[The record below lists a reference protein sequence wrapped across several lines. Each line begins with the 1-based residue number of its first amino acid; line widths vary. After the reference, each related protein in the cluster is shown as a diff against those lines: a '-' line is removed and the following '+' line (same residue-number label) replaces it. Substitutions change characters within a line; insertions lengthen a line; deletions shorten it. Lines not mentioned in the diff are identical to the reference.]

1 MCVYIYIK
9 ADKYS
14 KIIIIIII
22 VVVVVGTQGLRK
34 KLKDRNVDLRTKR
47 KLNGR
52 SNDVKML

>member
-22 VVVVVGTQGLRK
+22 IVGTQGLRK
-34 KLKDRNVDLRTKR
+34 KLKDRNVDLRTKEEVEG
-47 KLNGR
+47 LQ
-52 SNDVKML
+52 

>member
-22 VVVVVGTQGLRK
+22 VVVGTQGLRK
-34 KLKDRNVDLRTKR
+34 KLKDRNVDLRTKE
-47 KLNGR
+47 KVER
-52 SNDVKML
+52 SQ

>member
-22 VVVVVGTQGLRK
+22 IIVVVGTQGLRK
-34 KLKDRNVDLRTKR
+34 KLKDRNVDLRTKEEVE
-47 KLNGR
+47 G
-52 SNDVKML
+52 SQ

>member
-22 VVVVVGTQGLRK
+22 IVVVGTQGLRK
-34 KLKDRNVDLRTKR
+34 KLKDRNVDLRTKEEVE
-47 KLNGR
+47 G
-52 SNDVKML
+52 SQ

>member
-1 MCVYIYIK
+1 MCVYINIK

-34 KLKDRNVDLRTKR
+34 KLKDRNVDLRTKEEVE
-47 KLNGR
+47 G
-52 SNDVKML
+52 SQ

>member
-22 VVVVVGTQGLRK
+22 IIIVIVGTQGLRK
-34 KLKDRNVDLRTKR
+34 KLKDRNVDLRTKEEVE
-47 KLNGR
+47 G
-52 SNDVKML
+52 SQ